1 MILTFS
7 PVRHSQG
14 FIKLCLKWAT
24 RFSPASLSGRL
35 LLASFVV
42 LPIFVLISAK
52 ALDNAFEK
60 SQMTAERDRLQT
72 HIYLLLGAAELY
84 GNDIWLPDNL
94 QEPRFNQPQSGLY
107 ARVYNRRDLFWESRS
122 TIGQPLPSPTANPLN
137 PGQKFIEAIALPSES
152 RNGNTIPALRF
163 TFDVSWENE
172 AGLEKSFRF
181 ELFHEQTAML
191 AERSEYRRQLLK
203 GLVILILLLIVLQ
216 WAIQYWGL
224 RPLCRLAHDLE
235 SVESGA
241 AETLPEDYPQEIRPV
256 TTNLNRVL
264 AAERGQ
270 RDRYRNSLA
279 DLAHSLKTPLAVMR
293 GSLESQE
300 IIATHTEKNDGDRL
314 GLCDR
319 QGLCDKQVLN
329 DQLSRMDEIV
339 QHQLH
344 RARVQ
349 QVGMPGKAISI
360 SASVTRLSGALT
372 KVYRHKDVSFDV
384 HIPSTAYFLGEEGDL
399 MEVLGNLL
407 ENACKY
413 GCRQVRVSAN
423 TKCDGVQITIEDD
436 GEGIDECARNT
447 VLQRGARADTA
458 TAGQGIGLAVVTE
471 ILSSYSGSLHIED
484 AALGGAA
491 LVIFLP
497 RRFTRSR

>member
-1 MILTFS
+1 MTSTLNAT
-7 PVRHSQG
+7 RLSQNVT
-14 FIKLCLKWAT
+14 KYCLKWAAKL
-24 RFSPASLSGRL
+24 SPASLSGRL
-35 LLASFVV
+35 LLASFFV

-52 ALDNAFEK
+52 ALDNAFEQ

-84 GNDIWLPDNL
+84 GNDIWLPDSL

-107 ARVYNRRDLFWESRS
+107 ARVYNLRDLYWESAS
-122 TIGQPLPSPTANPLN
+122 IIGQPLPSPSREKLQ
-137 PGQKFIEAIALPSES
+137 PGKKKIEAIKLAVDD
-152 RNGNTIPALRF
+152 GNKLSHIPALRV

-172 AGLEKSFRF
+172 SGKTKVFRF
-181 ELFHEQTAML
+181 ELIHEQTALL
-191 AERSEYRRQLLK
+191 AERSEYRRQLMK
-203 GLVILILLLIVLQ
+203 GLVILILMMIILQ
-216 WAIQYWGL
+216 WVIQYWGL
-224 RPLCRLAHDLE
+224 RPLKRLAHDLKK
-235 SVESGA
+235 VESGI
-241 AETLPEDYPQEIRPV
+241 AETLPEQYPQEIRPV

-293 GSLESQE
+293 GSLESHSESTQN
-300 IIATHTEKNDGDRL
+300 A
-314 GLCDR
+314 
-319 QGLCDKQVLN
+319 CDKQILN
-329 DQLSRMDEIV
+329 DQLSRMDDIV

-360 SASVTRLSGALT
+360 AASVNRLSGALT
-372 KVYRHKDVSFDV
+372 KVYRQKKVVFDLQ
-384 HIPSTAYFLGEEGDL
+384 IPDSAHFMGEEGDL

-413 GCRQVRVSAN
+413 GRGQVRVSARPQA
-423 TKCDGVQITIEDD
+423 DGIELTIEDN
-436 GEGIDECARNT
+436 GIGIAKDARTT

-458 TAGQGIGLAVVTE
+458 TNGQGIGLAVVTE

-484 AALGGAA
+484 ATLGGAA

-497 RRFTRSR
+497 QRFAKG